1 MVMGVHRRA
10 SAGVA
15 AAVAAVT
22 LIAVGPGVSLAASTP
37 AAGVRS
43 SSRAK
48 LVTFVRPTGDTL
60 VQAGTG
66 PIRVIVHL
74 RAGARLTKVDVDGVD
89 VTRLLRPGPNGD
101 YRALLRFGPHLHY
114 GYNDAFAKARG
125 PGGTAATGHVRFIV
139 AQRDD
144 SLLAL
149 TSFRTDTAAAPLQ
162 VGVRETTGTHVR
174 AAIHRGSRCPLTRV
188 YQWSARRSRVLAA
201 GRAGAGAI
209 GRGRRPRF
217 GRNLVQV
224 LVDKTHPYKRQ
235 SSYDIE
241 SRTVIIARN
250 APIASAGA
258 DLTIT
263 GGDFVQLNGRATKL
277 PPGWTRPSFRWTIV
291 SAPKG
296 SKARLGDASGSRPT
310 LVPNRPGVYDV
321 RVSVRAKPPGAGGGP
336 AFTAAAASPPGVSND
351 TATLTVMPDIPP
363 VGLRLDTVS
372 GSDRGILLDGKPLSR
387 TGLNPTFPATIQ
399 LCAGRSP
406 DARGQGQWI
415 YRRHARRHP
424 GPRQGPRRLHRVVG
438 LSRGAQLE
446 LLR

>member
-125 PGGTAATGHVRFIV
+125 PDGTAATGHVRFIV

-174 AAIHRGSRCPLTRV
+174 ATFTVADG
-188 YQWSARRSRVLAA
+188 ARSRVYIN
-201 GRAGAGAI
+201 GQRVDRAFSQQGKQVLVRLGASDGL
-209 GRGRRPRF
+209 RF

-235 SSYDIE
+235 SSYDVE

-387 TGLNPTFPATIQ
+387 TGLNFPAT
-399 LCAGRSP
+399 
-406 DARGQGQWI
+406 
-415 YRRHARRHP
+415 Y
-424 GPRQGPRRLHRVVG
+424 
-438 LSRGAQLE
+438 
-446 LLR
+446 